1 MSNDKEGMKTGLS
14 VKNKFLI
21 IIEFLRL
28 FCENHHKIY
37 QTILIHSNINKF
49 LLKNLEE
56 SLDLLDFIL
65 KIPTMAKNSIK
76 YLNSKSNFASIFKK
90 TNITNYFDSLQI
102 GLTDFLIE
110 IIQGCFESNMRYFE
124 LPNTSFDSKDEDENK
139 ESAKEKEEN
148 EIIKKGN
155 ALSSIK
161 SDDNEGVEKNLDG
174 NRDFEKYIETGYYCL
189 DDLKNENDKLCLAQ
203 FLRFLNCYLEE
214 AFNPKEN
221 KEKIIKMFNPKKMIT
236 GLAECTVE
244 LYKEYK
250 DFLNKKKLNNENNE
264 NINKEENND
273 EIPEKF
279 SDDLVNLYLTAT
291 DLNENL
297 NYIISSNIFR
307 FLLISS
313 VYKSAEKARRYL
325 KNLKTECE
333 EDKPIKAKKNKNEI
347 IGRREA
353 YRFFSKIVKDVE
365 IFYKPKDTLTEQE
378 RKKFRE
384 FFTLEEYKM
393 TEENF

>member
-1 MSNDKEGMKTGLS
+1 M
-14 VKNKFLI
+14 
-21 IIEFLRL
+21 RL

-76 YLNSKSNFASIFKK
+76 YLNSKSNFASVFEK
-90 TNITNYFDSLQI
+90 TNVTNYFDSLQI

-124 LPNTSFDSKDEDENK
+124 LPNTSYDSKDEDENK

-155 ALSSIK
+155 ALSSMK
-161 SDDNEGVEKNLDG
+161 SNDNEGVEKNLDG

-221 KEKIIKMFNPKKMIT
+221 KEK
-236 GLAECTVE
+236 
-244 LYKEYK
+244 
-250 DFLNKKKLNNENNE
+250 NN
-264 NINKEENND
+264 
-273 EIPEKF
+273 
-279 SDDLVNLYLTAT
+279 
-291 DLNENL
+291 
-297 NYIISSNIFR
+297 
-307 FLLISS
+307 
-313 VYKSAEKARRYL
+313 
-325 KNLKTECE
+325 
-333 EDKPIKAKKNKNEI
+333 
-347 IGRREA
+347 
-353 YRFFSKIVKDVE
+353 
-365 IFYKPKDTLTEQE
+365 
-378 RKKFRE
+378 
-384 FFTLEEYKM
+384 
-393 TEENF
+393 